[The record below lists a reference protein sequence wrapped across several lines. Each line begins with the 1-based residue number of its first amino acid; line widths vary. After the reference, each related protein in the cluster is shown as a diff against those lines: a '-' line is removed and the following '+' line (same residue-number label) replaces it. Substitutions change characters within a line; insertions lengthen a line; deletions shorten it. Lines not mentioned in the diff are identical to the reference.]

1 MKSIL
6 EELYRGNLD
15 PAEGMLP
22 TDPEYRPLNRRITE
36 FMEELKQRFSES
48 DFAALEQ
55 ILDLNDESNSMLASE
70 AFVQGFRMGAL
81 VMVEV
86 FRGGKP
92 DVMGGN

>member
-6 EELYRGNLD
+6 EELYRGNLNPD
-15 PAEGMLP
+15 ERIVP

-81 VMVEV
+81 VMIEV
-86 FRGGKP
+86 FRGSKP
-92 DVMGGN
+92 DVMGGS